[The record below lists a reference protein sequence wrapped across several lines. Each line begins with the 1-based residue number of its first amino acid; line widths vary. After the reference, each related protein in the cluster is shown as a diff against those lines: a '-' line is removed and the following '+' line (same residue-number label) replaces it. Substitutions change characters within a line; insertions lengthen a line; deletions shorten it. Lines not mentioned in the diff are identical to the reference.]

1 MAEVLFAKH
10 ERSEPMSYKVF
21 KHFDYSTPF
30 GEATNT
36 EELAEIMRLKYPKAC
51 SNLETGAEF
60 FARMVEEVK
69 RFEAWRVIG
78 FDSFESFCRDKLGK
92 TLSEVEEIVE
102 GVKLL
107 GGNPTAA
114 QAKEAS
120 RSARAAELVRAGTHT
135 QAEAAREI
143 GVSKQAVSKAAS
155 QPVTV
160 KPKKVDRIKTPV
172 VALSQD
178 PTLTAKNILSKMG
191 RQWADRLVEELT
203 RIK

>member
-1 MAEVLFAKH
+1 MAEILFAKH

-21 KHFDYSTPF
+21 KHFDYSTSF
-30 GEATNT
+30 SSATND

-120 RSARAAELVRAGTHT
+120 RSAKAAELVRAGTHT
-135 QAEAAREI
+135 QAEAAR
-143 GVSKQAVSKAAS
+143 
-155 QPVTV
+155 TV
-160 KPKKVDRIKTPV
+160 GISEPAIHKELTKKKVNTERVKVEKPPLIRLTK
-172 VALSQD
+172 D
-178 PTLTAKNILSKMG
+178 PTLTAKNILAKMG
-191 RQWADRLVEELT
+191 REWADSLVEELT

>member
-1 MAEVLFAKH
+1 MKAQKLTAEKA
-10 ERSEPMSYKVF
+10 SYKVF
-21 KHFDYSTPF
+21 KHFDYSTSF
-30 GEATNT
+30 SSATND

-78 FDSFESFCRDKLGK
+78 FDSFESFCQDKLGK

-120 RSARAAELVRAGTHT
+120 RSAKAAELVRAGTHT
-135 QAEAAREI
+135 QAEAAREV

-155 QPVTV
+155 QP
-160 KPKKVDRIKTPV
+160 KQSNRKKVDPQPTIKLTK
-172 VALSQD
+172 D
-178 PTLTAKNILSKMG
+178 PTLTAKNILAKMG
-191 RQWADRLVEELT
+191 RQWVKALQTALDEAGRAT
-203 RIK
+203 K